1 LFLIIAILCIC
12 KKDKEEEENRRIE
25 DAKIKEP
32 KNVEIPIR
40 LPTIRVP

>member
-1 LFLIIAILCIC
+1 LSLVIAFVCIC

-32 KNVEIPIR
+32 KNVEI
-40 LPTIRVP
+40 TIR